1 TEVGQIWHPG
11 RRRWDMRVTNDAE
24 SSKPRRPGLAEE
36 AAHLQSAA
44 AGRPR
49 FRWRAVIHAGQK
61 IDPARGLQPVAWH
74 LAECEDTWRS
84 ESPCEIGRHLIAT
97 DGNPDGHCYVHGT
110 CPRCP
115 EAS

>member
-1 TEVGQIWHPG
+1 
-11 RRRWDMRVTNDAE
+11 MRVTNDAE

-36 AAHLQSAA
+36 AAHLQAAA

-74 LAECEDTWRS
+74 LAECDDPWRS
-84 ESPCEIGRHLIAT
+84 ESHCEIGRHLIAT